1 MAQDLYRFNAIHG
14 IFHKARGNNP
24 KYCTGPQNI
33 SNSQTIL
40 RKKSRAGV
48 SGSLISNYP
57 AQLQSLNHTV
67 MAERHTNQWSRT
79 ENLGSFHAYMDDS
92 FSAREER
99 IFSGE
104 KIVSSINSVG
114 KTGQLQGKQSHWIS
128 FSQNIQK

>member
-1 MAQDLYRFNAIHG
+1 
-14 IFHKARGNNP
+14 
-24 KYCTGPQNI
+24 
-33 SNSQTIL
+33 
-40 RKKSRAGV
+40 
-48 SGSLISNYP
+48 
-57 AQLQSLNHTV
+57 

>member
-1 MAQDLYRFNAIHG
+1 
-14 IFHKARGNNP
+14 
-24 KYCTGPQNI
+24 
-33 SNSQTIL
+33 
-40 RKKSRAGV
+40 
-48 SGSLISNYP
+48 
-57 AQLQSLNHTV
+57 

-114 KTGQLQGKQSHWIS
+114 KTGWLRAKEQTFPFQVQDIEVT
-128 FSQNIQK
+128 